1 MHESIRVLGTLEPLR
16 DPVFIAAFTG
26 FTDQQG
32 GAAATVEFLVKQW
45 NAEPLAEIDPE
56 GFYDFTVQRPRV
68 RLDEARERVIDWPVN
83 RFFRASPEGSD
94 RDFVLFSGV
103 EPHLRWR
110 TFTQVVTEVLEAV
123 GSTTSIT
130 LGAQPA
136 QVPHT
141 RPLPTQLS
149 ASHEEFEELFSLKA
163 PESRYQG
170 QTGIVGVLNLHL
182 RSLEW
187 RNASLWSMSPHYLT
201 VGPNPNI
208 AMSLIRLIDHAF
220 HTSTPLSEL
229 EEEASA
235 FEDQVQSVLDE
246 SSDAAA
252 YVRQLEEQY
261 DSNRPSLP
269 AIPEESAEL
278 PPTEELLG
286 DLERFLRDQRSED

>member
-1 MHESIRVLGTLEPLR
+1 MHESIRTLGVIEPLR

-32 GAAATVEFLVKQW
+32 GAAATVEYLVKQW
-45 NAEPLAEIDPE
+45 DAQPIAEIDPE

-68 RLDEARERVIDWPVN
+68 RLDESKERAIDWPVN
-83 RFFRASPEGSD
+83 RFFRASPKGAD
-94 RDFVLFSGV
+94 RDFVLLSGV

-110 TFTQVVTEVLEAV
+110 TFTEVVTEILEAV
-123 GSTTSIT
+123 GSTMSIT

-149 ASHEEFEELFSLKA
+149 ASHDEFEEIFSLKA

-182 RSLEW
+182 RSKEW

-208 AMSLIRLIDHAF
+208 AMALTRLIDHGF
-220 HTSTPLSEL
+220 STSTPLSDL
-229 EEEASA
+229 EEEARV
-235 FEDQVQSVLDE
+235 FEEQVQTVLDE

-252 YVRQLEEQY
+252 YVSQLEEQY

-269 AIPEESAEL
+269 AIPEEGAEL
-278 PPTEELLG
+278 PPTQELLG
-286 DLERFLRDQRSED
+286 DLEQFLRDQRDD

>member
-1 MHESIRVLGTLEPLR
+1 MHESIRVLGTLEPLH

-83 RFFRASPEGSD
+83 RFFRASPRGAD

-110 TFTQVVTEVLEAV
+110 TFTEVVTEVLDAV
-123 GSTTSIT
+123 GSTMSIT

-149 ASHEEFEELFSLKA
+149 ASHAEFEELFSLKA

-220 HTSTPLSEL
+220 HTSTPLSDL
-229 EEEASA
+229 EEEAQA

-252 YVRQLEEQY
+252 YVRQLEDQY

-286 DLERFLRDQRSED
+286 DLERFLRDQRGED